1 MLVGGW
7 CIYEYLP
14 FTIFVLYLVSFCT
27 GNFIFTLDITLQCL
41 AMDVFYDLFTREFW
55 ETYFSYILW
64 LGGLIRFLCGTFIAW
79 FYIL

>member
-1 MLVGGW
+1 M
-7 CIYEYLP
+7 
-14 FTIFVLYLVSFCT
+14 
-27 GNFIFTLDITLQCL
+27 

-55 ETYFSYILW
+55 ETYISYILW